1 MTVELTDDE
10 IADLRRECYNAAV
23 THVYRVHDDLMII
36 RVRPDDGVP
45 EFQAGQYTLLGL
57 GYWESRVPGTQAEH
71 LSEDDVRKM
80 VKRAYSISFPILD
93 DSGSL
98 LRQPECGFL
107 EFYVVLIRESAETP
121 PALTPRLFNL
131 KPQDRLFVGT
141 KIAGH
146 YTLSS
151 VADGQDVVFLATGTG
166 EAPHNAMIADLLA
179 RGHSGRIASAVCV
192 RQRID
197 LAYHAAHVAL
207 EQRFP
212 NYRYLPLTTREP
224 INLDRHHSG
233 YVGKQY
239 IQSLIE
245 TGRLESELGHPL
257 VPDRTHVF
265 LCGSPAMIGIP
276 HVDENGK
283 HIYPRPT
290 GVVELLERRGF
301 HVDVHGHAG
310 TIHFEKYW

>member
-1 MTVELTDDE
+1 MSPASAHDE
-10 IADLRRECYNAAV
+10 IADLRRSHYNAAV
-23 THVYRVHDDLMII
+23 THVRRVHDDLMIL
-36 RVRPDDGVP
+36 RVRPDEGVP

-71 LSEDDVRKM
+71 LSEIDVRK
-80 VKRAYSISFPILD
+80 VTKRAYSISFPILD
-93 DSGSL
+93 DSGRL
-98 LRQPECGFL
+98 LRQADCAFL
-107 EFYVVLIRESAETP
+107 EFYVVLVREAPVTP

-131 KPQDRLFVGT
+131 QQEDRLFVGT

-151 VADGQDVVFLATGTG
+151 VAAGQDVVFLATGTG

-179 RGHSGRIASAVCV
+179 RGHSGRIISAVCV

-197 LAYHAAHVAL
+197 LAYNAAHVAL
-207 EQRFP
+207 EQRYP

-224 INLDRHHSG
+224 VNLDRNHSG

-257 VPDRTHVF
+257 IPDRTHIF

-283 HIYPRPT
+283 HIYPQQT
-290 GVVELLERRGF
+290 GVVEILERRGF
-301 HVDVHGHAG
+301 HVDVHGHTG
-310 TIHFEKYW
+310 SIHFEKYW